1 MSNKPR
7 FATYLMPSVTWLLR
21 IVIGATFI
29 ISGLSKM
36 IDVWGFVYK
45 IEQYLNVWG
54 WDMTR
59 QLVVISAMTLSSVEF
74 VVGLMLFT
82 GCYKR
87 AASWGAIA
95 IMALMLP
102 LSTYIMIANPVD
114 DCGCFGDFLV
124 ISNTATF
131 FKNLAITAGL
141 IYLCIYNKLTFG
153 LFHPYLQ
160 WIVATV
166 GYVYIMIIG
175 LVGYNLQPLIDFR
188 PYKVGAS
195 LVADDMDSESKFE
208 FVYEKDGVRQ
218 TFNVDNLPD
227 STWTFVDRIAVG
239 DDSGVI
245 EEPHSIEIYD
255 LDDENVTDDVIPAN
269 GKQVILLI
277 PEIEH
282 ADISYSFLINE
293 MYNYVRDNG
302 WDMIGVFASDDK
314 AQIEQWVDLSLAQ
327 WPVYT
332 AEDTSIKE
340 LARGKI
346 SVVYLKDGVIEWKR
360 TLSSIPSDMF
370 SNHDVND
377 AFDRL
382 YPMYNANFTY
392 ITNVFV
398 KIVLSIF
405 VLNLLIMAVK
415 FLFSRKKEKKNV
427 TLRNN
432 SENVNSN

>member
-7 FATYLMPSVTWLLR
+7 FTTYLMPSVTWLLR
-21 IVIGATFI
+21 IVIGATFV

-59 QLVVISAMTLSSVEF
+59 QLVVISAMILSSVEF
-74 VVGLMLFT
+74 VAGLMLFT

-87 AASWGAIA
+87 TASWGAMA
-95 IMALMLP
+95 IMAFMLP
-102 LSTYIMIANPVD
+102 LSAYIMIANPVD
-114 DCGCFGDFLV
+114 DCGCFGDFWV

-141 IYLCIYNKLTFG
+141 VYLCVYNKRTFG

-166 GYVYIMIIG
+166 SYVYIMIIG
-175 LVGYNLQPLIDFR
+175 LVGYNLQPLVDFR
-188 PYKVGAS
+188 PYKVGTS
-195 LVADDMDSESKFE
+195 LVADDMDREPQFE
-208 FVYEKDGVRQ
+208 FVYEKEGVRQ
-218 TFNVDNLPD
+218 MFNVDSLPD
-227 STWTFVDRIAVG
+227 STWSFVDRMAVG
-239 DDSGVI
+239 DDSVAI
-245 EEPHSIEIYD
+245 EEPIPIAIYD
-255 LDDENVTDDVIPAN
+255 LDDENVADDVISAD
-269 GKQVILLI
+269 GKQIILLI

-282 ADISYSFLINE
+282 ADISYSFLVNE
-293 MYNYVRDNG
+293 MYNYVMDNG
-302 WDMIGVFASDDK
+302 WDMIGVFASNDK
-314 AQIEQWVDLSLAQ
+314 ARIAQWIDLSLAQ

-377 AFDRL
+377 VFDRL
-382 YPMYNANFTY
+382 YPMYNANFAY
-392 ITNVFV
+392 ITNAFV
-398 KIVLSIF
+398 KIILSIF

-427 TLRNN
+427 TLQK
-432 SENVNSN
+432 